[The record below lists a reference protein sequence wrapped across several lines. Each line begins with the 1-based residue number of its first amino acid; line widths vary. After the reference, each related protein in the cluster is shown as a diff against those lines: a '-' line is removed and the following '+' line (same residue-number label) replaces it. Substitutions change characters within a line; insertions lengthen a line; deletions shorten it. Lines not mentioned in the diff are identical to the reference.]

1 MLKAV
6 KKLKHLK
13 KKKKLTTKLLY
24 YQKKL
29 QGKNLID
36 LKKLKN
42 ACL

>member
-6 KKLKHLK
+6 KRLKHLK
-13 KKKKLTTKLLY
+13 KKKNDDKTNILS
-24 YQKKL
+24 KKL

-36 LKKLKN
+36 LEKLKN